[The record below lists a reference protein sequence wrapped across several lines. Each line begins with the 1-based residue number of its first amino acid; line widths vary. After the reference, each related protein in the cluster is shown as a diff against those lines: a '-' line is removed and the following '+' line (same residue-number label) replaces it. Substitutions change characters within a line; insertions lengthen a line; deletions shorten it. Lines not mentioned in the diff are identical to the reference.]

1 MLPFARRVS
10 LFGLAP
16 WRVYRARPVTS
27 SAVSSYLTFSPLPH
41 IRKSEAVYFLWHYPS
56 GLPAQS
62 LTGPLPFGVRTFLYR
77 NSGALIHSYRIA
89 DLVFT
94 NRRHEKGP
102 RNFWAMSPSR
112 EGVSVLKA

>member
-1 MLPFARRVS
+1 MVPFSRRVS

-77 NSGALIHSYRIA
+77 NSGVLIHIISITDYGNYKPEARKR
-89 DLVFT
+89 T
-94 NRRHEKGP
+94 
-102 RNFWAMSPSR
+102 S
-112 EGVSVLKA
+112 